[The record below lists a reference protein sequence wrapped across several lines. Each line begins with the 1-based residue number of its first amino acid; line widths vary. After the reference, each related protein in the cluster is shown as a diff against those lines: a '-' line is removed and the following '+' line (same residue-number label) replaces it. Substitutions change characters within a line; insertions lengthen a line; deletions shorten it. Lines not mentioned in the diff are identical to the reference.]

1 MRRHS
6 TLSNEK
12 LANRLAELKHR
23 FINQLPDRMKRL
35 QEALHPPEGEQ
46 APPSAADREASLST
60 ARELT
65 HGLAGSGGTFGFPEI
80 SDAARALGD
89 ALQEPGGNSGPEVIP
104 PLLGEL
110 QTEASKALWRVDS
123 TSRPVPGRPAST
135 TAELGRTVFLIEAN
149 QEEASDIRLKLLHF
163 GYRVHAYDTLDA
175 ALRDVEDESTLAL
188 IVDCDFSAGEKLG
201 VQALT
206 ERLSTAPRKLPLVFI
221 SELDD
226 FDTRLAAVRHGGQ
239 AYFTKPVQI
248 SELAATLDTLTE
260 RVPQA
265 PAKVLIIEDDE
276 NVARFYAE
284 SLNAAGM
291 TATLLS
297 NPAGLAQALSE
308 SKPDLILM
316 DLYLPVCD
324 GIELASLIRQ
334 QDAYVSVPI
343 VFLSSETAEEQP
355 LLALKH
361 GADDYLTKP
370 VDPARL
376 ISVVRSR
383 ARRASVLREQID
395 HDSLTGLLN
404 HGKLEERLELELLR
418 ARRLGQPLAFAM
430 IDLDHF
436 KSVNDNH
443 GHAAGDHVLRALSR
457 LLEGR
462 LRRTDVAGRYGGEE
476 FAVILTDTDGPSA
489 LRILESLREDFAGL
503 KHIVDTASFHVTFS
517 CGIADYPAHSNA
529 SSLRAAADTA
539 LYYAKRRGRNRIE
552 LAPSP

>member
-1 MRRHS
+1 
-6 TLSNEK
+6 
-12 LANRLAELKHR
+12 
-23 FINQLPDRMKRL
+23 
-35 QEALHPPEGEQ
+35 
-46 APPSAADREASLST
+46 
-60 ARELT
+60 
-65 HGLAGSGGTFGFPEI
+65 
-80 SDAARALGD
+80 
-89 ALQEPGGNSGPEVIP
+89 
-104 PLLGEL
+104 
-110 QTEASKALWRVDS
+110 
-123 TSRPVPGRPAST
+123 
-135 TAELGRTVFLIEAN
+135 
-149 QEEASDIRLKLLHF
+149 
-163 GYRVHAYDTLDA
+163 
-175 ALRDVEDESTLAL
+175 
-188 IVDCDFSAGEKLG
+188 
-201 VQALT
+201 
-206 ERLSTAPRKLPLVFI
+206 
-221 SELDD
+221 
-226 FDTRLAAVRHGGQ
+226 
-239 AYFTKPVQI
+239 
-248 SELAATLDTLTE
+248 
-260 RVPQA
+260 
-265 PAKVLIIEDDE
+265 
-276 NVARFYAE
+276 
-284 SLNAAGM
+284 
-291 TATLLS
+291 
-297 NPAGLAQALSE
+297 
-308 SKPDLILM
+308 
-316 DLYLPVCD
+316 
-324 GIELASLIRQ
+324 
-334 QDAYVSVPI
+334 I

-383 ARRASVLREQID
+383 ARRAGVLREQID

-418 ARRLGQPLAFAM
+418 ARRLGQPLVFAM

-457 LLEGR
+457 LLKGR

-489 LRILESLREDFAGL
+489 LRILESLREDFAEL